1 MVKIVK
7 WIEDLQ
13 KLCKPAIVYL
23 VISAIG
29 MAMLFFQN
37 AKNYTSYCVGMY
49 ECQVPSTTAIL
60 VMQVVH
66 TIIWTFILNAICK
79 STKSKTGNRIAWFF
93 VLIPIL
99 LMAIAIALLFIR
111 GDTPP
116 DHVLLV

>member
-37 AKNYTSYCVGMY
+37 AKNHTSYCVGMY
-49 ECQVPSTTAIL
+49 EC
-60 VMQVVH
+60 
-66 TIIWTFILNAICK
+66 
-79 STKSKTGNRIAWFF
+79 
-93 VLIPIL
+93 
-99 LMAIAIALLFIR
+99 
-111 GDTPP
+111 
-116 DHVLLV
+116 